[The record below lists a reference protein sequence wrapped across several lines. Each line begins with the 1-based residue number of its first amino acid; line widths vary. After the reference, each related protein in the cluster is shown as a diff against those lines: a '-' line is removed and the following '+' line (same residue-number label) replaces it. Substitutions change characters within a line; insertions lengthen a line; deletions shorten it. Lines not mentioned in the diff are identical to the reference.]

1 MTTVKKLK
9 ELCKQKGITGYSN
22 KKKCELEK
30 ILADFDSGKTKKKIT
45 VIELRKKCREKKIKN
60 CSKLKKK
67 DLEQI
72 LENTISEKQKKEVPK
87 TSPEKQKKNIPKDV
101 EILDYSI
108 GKPVSIKDAKKHF
121 VKETITFKQ
130 GQLTQQGKYLD
141 FITLEQYD
149 PGDLVQ
155 LKESNEIYSKET
167 FDEIIHRN
175 KTTWCGKESVGFKSP
190 NNNTT
195 IFGNLVLFNYS
206 DDFLPQ
212 KSGTLKIKI
221 TPKFFELSYLNFKFV
236 NGQSVLFYIP
246 NSKEGLLLLC
256 IMKDA
261 FKKGNLFGFSKSGR
275 VRHGRI
281 HKKTSKTGVRGFPDK
296 TYIER
301 AMGELNLIG
310 SSPYIYSFSHDKNF
324 TIDGDPYPTE
334 KRWKIIVSK

>member
-1 MTTVKKLK
+1 MTTVKKLR

-22 KKKCELEK
+22 KKKSELEK
-30 ILADFDSGKTKKKIT
+30 ILADFDSGKTKKKVT
-45 VIELRKKCREKKIKN
+45 VVELRKKCREKKKKN

-67 DLEQI
+67 ELEQV
-72 LENTISEKQKKEVPK
+72 LQK
-87 TSPEKQKKNIPKDV
+87 TSPEKQKKHVPKDV

-108 GKPVSIKDAKKHF
+108 GKPVSIKDAKMHF
-121 VKETITFKQ
+121 VKKTITFKE
-130 GQLTQQGKYLD
+130 GQLTKQGKYLD
-141 FITLEQYD
+141 FITLQQYD
-149 PGDLVQ
+149 PSDLVQ
-155 LKESNEIYSKET
+155 LRESDEIYSKET
-167 FDEIIHRN
+167 FNEIIHRN

-195 IFGNLVLFNYS
+195 IFGNLVLFNYN
-206 DDFLPQ
+206 DEFLPQ
-212 KSGTLKIKI
+212 KPGTLKIKV
-221 TPKFFELSYLNFKFV
+221 TPNFFELSYVNFRFV

-246 NSKEGLLLLC
+246 NNKDGLLLLC

-281 HKKTSKTGVRGFPDK
+281 HKKTSKTGIRGFPDK

-301 AMGELNLIG
+301 AIGELNLLG

-324 TIDGDPYPTE
+324 TVDGDPYPAE